1 MANILNIETSTE
13 ACSVALTGDCAVL
26 ANFEDRTGRK
36 HAERLGGFVE
46 SALTAAKEQERKIEA
61 VSVSIGPGSYTGLR
75 IGLSMAKGLAY
86 SLNVPLIGVPTLQ
99 ILATNVMFNHHG
111 ITLESRFAPMIDARR
126 MEVYTCVLDMWL
138 KELMPVKPL
147 ILEAD
152 SYCEF
157 LDQGPLLFMGNGV
170 EKARTVISHPNAIF
184 IDDIKPLAADMLA
197 LSEKAF
203 REQRFLDVAYST
215 PEYLKEFQG
224 TKPKKLDE

>member
-13 ACSVALTGDCAVL
+13 ACSVALTGDCSLL

-36 HAERLGGFVE
+36 HAARLGGFVE
-46 SALTAAKEQERKIEA
+46 QALVAAREQERKIEA

-86 SLNVPLIGVPTLQ
+86 SLGVPLIGIPTLQ

-138 KELMPVKPL
+138 KELMPVQPL
-147 ILEAD
+147 ILEPD
-152 SYCEF
+152 SYAQWLAE
-157 LDQGPLLFMGNGV
+157 GPLLFMGNGV
-170 EKARTVISHPNAIF
+170 EKARTLIDHPNAIF
-184 IDDIKPLAADMLA
+184 LEGIQPLAADMLA
-197 LSEKAF
+197 LSEKAW
-203 REQRFLDVAYST
+203 REGRFLDVAYST

-224 TKPKKLDE
+224 TKPKR